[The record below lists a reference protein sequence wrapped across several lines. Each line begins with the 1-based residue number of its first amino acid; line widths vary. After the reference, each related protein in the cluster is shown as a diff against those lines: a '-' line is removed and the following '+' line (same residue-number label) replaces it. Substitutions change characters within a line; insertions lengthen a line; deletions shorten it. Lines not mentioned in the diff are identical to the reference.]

1 MGMGE
6 ACIWRY
12 SYHTNTLVPLHKTP
26 RSRTCMEASWRDII
40 RPTWFCYLF
49 YSSWNY
55 IISSIINFL
64 YPLNR
69 QAVLTSLPYN
79 YMPLHFNQWIIGPWT
94 SPTSHSSLHPFFSF
108 QNIILLMSILRVM
121 DNEINLELQQ
131 YFANTSSTSLEG
143 VYFYHKNQR

>member
-1 MGMGE
+1 M
-6 ACIWRY
+6 ALFLPY
-12 SYHTNTLVPLHKTP
+12 QYHSPIAQNSKKQNMHECKMKRHNKTNLIL
-26 RSRTCMEASWRDII
+26 
-40 RPTWFCYLF
+40 LF
-49 YSSWNY
+49 GLFFLEL
-55 IISSIINFL
+55 ISSIINFL
-64 YPLNR
+64 YPLNG
-69 QAVLTSLPYN
+69 QAVLTLLPYN
-79 YMPLHFNQWIIGPWT
+79 YVPLHFNQWIIGPWT